1 MTNKKFIKPE
11 DAERG
16 FYKEYFTLADVLSH
30 LEKEEN
36 GFNFL
41 ETVQKEYG
49 AKNFSGPQMINAFK
63 IYKQEVK
70 AGPFHK
76 FLTWYLVT
84 DQLTEYSRWLEVE
97 TVSDIRKAKNEAE
110 NANIYVTSQKGSYRK
125 EAKGQNDHR
134 NAVKKDLRNEAKRDL
149 NDNGNW

>member
-16 FYKEYFTLADVLSH
+16 FYKEYFTLADVLTH
-30 LEKEEN
+30 LENEPN

-110 NANIYVTSQKGSYRK
+110 NANVYLTSQKGSYRK

-134 NAVKKDLRNEAKRDL
+134 NEVKKDLRNDAKRDL